1 LKEIAVDTLF
11 EPARAA
17 RFLRT
22 LRVATG
28 VAVAREDL
36 RGRSAAAPTA
46 SFQAL
51 AAKTGAWRFPD
62 EGMLSGDG
70 LLLAKRLRA
79 ADGAGA
85 LVLQAQGAS
94 GVATYAGRRGRVSA
108 GEAIVG
114 EATFDRFGA
123 LSLALAAEAFDDAEL
138 AALEVELIEP

>member
-1 LKEIAVDTLF
+1 VDPLF
-11 EPARAA
+11 EPRQAA

-28 VAVAREDL
+28 VAVAQDDL
-36 RGRSAAAPTA
+36 RRGRAAFAPA
-46 SFQAL
+46 ARFQAL

-62 EGMLSGDG
+62 EGLMSGDG
-70 LLLAKRLRA
+70 LLLAKRLRE

-85 LVLQAQGAS
+85 LALQAQGAA
-94 GVATYAGRRGRVSA
+94 GVATYAGRSARVSA
-108 GEAIVG
+108 GDNVVG

-123 LSLALAAEAFDDAEL
+123 LSLALTADEFDDAEL